1 MKVKEVNETANV
13 AWSPAAIHPMY
24 LACGTTAKQLD
35 ASFNTS
41 STLNIYS
48 LNAGQS
54 NLDMV
59 LAASVESPARF
70 HALQWSGLGG
80 EQSGLIYGGCENGS
94 IYIYDAAKLLAK
106 APDCL
111 VGKTEGLHPGPV
123 FTLSCNYLKA
133 NFVACGSSDSE
144 VTVWDITNL
153 SAPIIPGKKLSLGA
167 EVSSVDF
174 NRQVEHIFA
183 STCAGH
189 CVVWDLR
196 KHSSIMTISDSV
208 SRMKASSIVWNP
220 NVATQLL
227 LASDSDV
234 TPWAQVWDLR
244 YASSPIKT
252 LEGHQRGVLKSLWC
266 AHDGNLLIT
275 TAKDNKIYVWNPNEA
290 QRGSEIVGEFP
301 SYNQWS
307 FDIDWGKRDPSLVA
321 TASVDG
327 CVSVYSLLGGGL
339 PPTQSDKF
347 SQIADSFPGME
358 MPTVVPQGA
367 TPQHIRLKN
376 PPKWFP
382 QTAGAS
388 FAFGGQLVSW
398 NNQSRRVEIARVV
411 TEQALVERSSRLE
424 EALSQPHFAPFCQ
437 AKAEAAT
444 QPSDQ
449 ILWQYIGANFES
461 SPRSRYMELLGY
473 SSGQVASKIHPV
485 VPENGVSAEVLAD
498 KMENLGTN
506 EINEQEEVD
515 TVPSKEMQTENEETE
530 AEEPFDPFVADDVKK
545 QLPNSLVENS
555 ERECPAI
562 PETPTEAEDINQGER
577 EITKDEEEV
586 DSLPSKG
593 MQSENEETVVEGEPV
608 TLVADDVSKQL
619 ADSPFEDSERDLPVV
634 PEPTT
639 EAADIMPGEREIT
652 EDEEEVDS
660 LPSKGM
666 QSEKEETV
674 VEGEPVTL
682 VADDVSK
689 QLADSPFEDSER
701 NLLAVPELPTEAEDK
716 TPGEREG
723 STSSLDPS
731 EQFEMIAS
739 GHSFDKT
746 PETEVAEPEVEAS
759 MPVVSLEVEEKEE
772 NSHGM
777 ITQALLVGDL
787 ESAVDLCIKDR
798 LFPHALTLAAHAG
811 PELFSKTRDAV
822 LDQVDGSLSSLVGA
836 IVHGDLTSISTA
848 CNLSR
853 WKEALVAALT
863 YSNDE
868 QFPSLAGSLGERLEA
883 KGDAE
888 ALLSALICY
897 VCAGSLEKFVSCWIK
912 TRPET
917 NKPSELQDLVEI
929 IMGLQRSLAA
939 TGRSAN
945 ISEGSTV
952 SSLLCQYASLLAA
965 QGALNTAVSYLNS
978 ATQGDMVELRDRLYR
993 ALGYTTGS
1001 TIQPSPQIPS
1011 STTPQTSNLRRTS
1024 TPHSINQPQFVKVQ
1038 QPSALL
1044 RLMPSQFTPSVQD
1057 QQRSLYGD
1065 PSFAQSAIPPPAPGF
1080 YSPAPPVPSV
1090 PPVPPVSEVPPMMVP
1105 QYGVQ
1110 TPVVSMQPTPPPPT
1124 GPPPSGPVMSGGFR
1138 RGGPGRYVQDIARP
1152 APPANMLNPAQPP
1165 QPSTYLPP
1173 VPGANPVPLNPSQPT
1188 IPAQTPPQFF
1198 SPAAPPTGNP
1208 VYGDQ
1213 QQQPSAPQP
1222 QAKTPAAFDSS
1233 VPRGWNDPPPLSSSR
1248 KLYSG
1253 EPRFHGGHSGDRK
1266 LLMLK
1271 QAKQQQQQQQQQQNE
1286 APKAPEPIMC
1296 PVPGSVVPE
1305 PPQQFMGF
1313 QHPQY
1318 GSEAQG
1324 PGSGSAAPVAPTSA
1338 PEPAS
1343 KGPLPPE
1350 HQVVQDVIT
1359 EVQNRCLQVVQNQQM
1374 KQRLEDIGVK
1384 MEALYDKL
1392 RAGQLGPIAVSG
1404 VHRIVSAVQSGDY
1417 RGALSIHAE
1426 TIGKGSF
1433 SELSSFMPSVKLL
1446 LQYCMQLQV
1455 FL

>member
-506 EINEQEEVD
+506 
-515 TVPSKEMQTENEETE
+515 
-530 AEEPFDPFVADDVKK
+530 
-545 QLPNSLVENS
+545 
-555 ERECPAI
+555 
-562 PETPTEAEDINQGER
+562 
-577 EITKDEEEV
+577 
-586 DSLPSKG
+586 
-593 MQSENEETVVEGEPV
+593 
-608 TLVADDVSKQL
+608 
-619 ADSPFEDSERDLPVV
+619 
-634 PEPTT
+634 
-639 EAADIMPGEREIT
+639 EIT

>member
-562 PETPTEAEDINQGER
+562 PETPTEAEDINQ
-577 EITKDEEEV
+577 
-586 DSLPSKG
+586 
-593 MQSENEETVVEGEPV
+593 
-608 TLVADDVSKQL
+608 
-619 ADSPFEDSERDLPVV
+619 
-634 PEPTT
+634 
-639 EAADIMPGEREIT
+639 
-652 EDEEEVDS
+652 
-660 LPSKGM
+660 
-666 QSEKEETV
+666 
-674 VEGEPVTL
+674 
-682 VADDVSK
+682 
-689 QLADSPFEDSER
+689 
-701 NLLAVPELPTEAEDK
+701 
-716 TPGEREG
+716 GEREG

>member
-506 EINEQEEVD
+506 E
-515 TVPSKEMQTENEETE
+515 
-530 AEEPFDPFVADDVKK
+530 
-545 QLPNSLVENS
+545 
-555 ERECPAI
+555 
-562 PETPTEAEDINQGER
+562 
-577 EITKDEEEV
+577 
-586 DSLPSKG
+586 
-593 MQSENEETVVEGEPV
+593 
-608 TLVADDVSKQL
+608 
-619 ADSPFEDSERDLPVV
+619 
-634 PEPTT
+634 
-639 EAADIMPGEREIT
+639 
-652 EDEEEVDS
+652 
-660 LPSKGM
+660 
-666 QSEKEETV
+666 
-674 VEGEPVTL
+674 
-682 VADDVSK
+682 
-689 QLADSPFEDSER
+689 
-701 NLLAVPELPTEAEDK
+701 
-716 TPGEREG
+716 G

-868 QFPSLAGSLGERLEA
+868 QFPSLAESLGERLEA

-1024 TPHSINQPQFVKVQ
+1024 TPHSINQPQ
-1038 QPSALL
+1038 
-1044 RLMPSQFTPSVQD
+1044 PSQFTPSVQD

>member
-506 EINEQEEVD
+506 
-515 TVPSKEMQTENEETE
+515 
-530 AEEPFDPFVADDVKK
+530 
-545 QLPNSLVENS
+545 
-555 ERECPAI
+555 
-562 PETPTEAEDINQGER
+562 
-577 EITKDEEEV
+577 
-586 DSLPSKG
+586 
-593 MQSENEETVVEGEPV
+593 
-608 TLVADDVSKQL
+608 
-619 ADSPFEDSERDLPVV
+619 
-634 PEPTT
+634 
-639 EAADIMPGEREIT
+639 
-652 EDEEEVDS
+652 
-660 LPSKGM
+660 
-666 QSEKEETV
+666 
-674 VEGEPVTL
+674 
-682 VADDVSK
+682 
-689 QLADSPFEDSER
+689 
-701 NLLAVPELPTEAEDK
+701 
-716 TPGEREG
+716 EG

>member
-506 EINEQEEVD
+506 E
-515 TVPSKEMQTENEETE
+515 
-530 AEEPFDPFVADDVKK
+530 
-545 QLPNSLVENS
+545 
-555 ERECPAI
+555 
-562 PETPTEAEDINQGER
+562 
-577 EITKDEEEV
+577 
-586 DSLPSKG
+586 
-593 MQSENEETVVEGEPV
+593 
-608 TLVADDVSKQL
+608 
-619 ADSPFEDSERDLPVV
+619 
-634 PEPTT
+634 
-639 EAADIMPGEREIT
+639 
-652 EDEEEVDS
+652 
-660 LPSKGM
+660 
-666 QSEKEETV
+666 
-674 VEGEPVTL
+674 
-682 VADDVSK
+682 
-689 QLADSPFEDSER
+689 
-701 NLLAVPELPTEAEDK
+701 
-716 TPGEREG
+716 G

-868 QFPSLAGSLGERLEA
+868 QFPSLAESLGERLEA

-1024 TPHSINQPQFVKVQ
+1024 TPHSINQPQ
-1038 QPSALL
+1038 
-1044 RLMPSQFTPSVQD
+1044 PSQFTPSVQD

-1248 KLYSG
+1248 K
-1253 EPRFHGGHSGDRK
+1253 
-1266 LLMLK
+1266 
-1271 QAKQQQQQQQQQQNE
+1271 AKQQQQQQQQQQNE